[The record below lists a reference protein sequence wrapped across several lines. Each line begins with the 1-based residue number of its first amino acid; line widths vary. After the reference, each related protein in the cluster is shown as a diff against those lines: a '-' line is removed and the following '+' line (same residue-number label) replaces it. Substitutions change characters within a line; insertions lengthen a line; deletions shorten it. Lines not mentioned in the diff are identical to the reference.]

1 MPQGVGDDGML
12 LPHCRIE
19 VIRCGNIL
27 QDVGGVVAVLA
38 YGLGVSH

>member
-27 QDVGGVVAVLA
+27 QDVSGVVAVLA